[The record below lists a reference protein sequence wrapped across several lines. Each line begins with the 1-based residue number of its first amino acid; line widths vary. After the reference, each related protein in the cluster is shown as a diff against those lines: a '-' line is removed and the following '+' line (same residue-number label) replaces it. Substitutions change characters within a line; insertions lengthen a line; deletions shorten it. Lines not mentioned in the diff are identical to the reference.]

1 MRLSFVYHESVHNWG
16 SLSCYHYTLKNRYI
30 KLLRRASPQ
39 LSLQAVFSP
48 TGLCKIRRPTLLG
61 QSQCVFETPSLIHDS
76 VSNPGKKDAYD
87 PSGIVDKGK
96 QDGIIGGLIR
106 ERR

>member
-1 MRLSFVYHESVHNWG
+1 LCG
-16 SLSCYHYTLKNRYI
+16 T
-30 KLLRRASPQ
+30 SPR
-39 LSLQAVFSP
+39 LSLQTVFSP
-48 TGLCKIRRPTLLG
+48 TGLCKIRIPTLLR
-61 QSQCVFETPSLIHDS
+61 QSQCVFETPNLIQDS
-76 VSNPGKKDAYD
+76 VSNPGKKDACD